1 VHFSEAVVEPT
12 LGGHVVLTFR
22 LAAAVS
28 LLILFTSSPARASSI
43 LIGETGSWTYDGTS
57 GGCSTCQATVVF
69 ELLSATALKVTLE
82 NTSTDWLA
90 GVNLLTGTGFNTESQ
105 LGDVA
110 LADQSIE
117 GNKVWKLSD
126 GIGSGSWDL
135 GLASKN
141 GINNGLDNQSDAFD
155 GGWVILSW
163 SSPLLGLPGLTID
176 SSVAKFQ
183 GVATA
188 GGAVHAIG
196 TNVGSPVQE
205 QGGPG
210 NQGSNVPEPSTLVM
224 LAAGVA
230 SSFKRLSR
238 RGPEN
243 SIAKD

>member
-1 VHFSEAVVEPT
+1 M
-12 LGGHVVLTFR
+12 VLSIR

-28 LLILFTSSPARASSI
+28 LLVLFTSSPARASSI

-57 GGCSTCQATVVF
+57 GGCSTCQATVLF
-69 ELLSATALKVTLE
+69 DLLSATSLKVTFE

-90 GVNLLTGTGFNTESQ
+90 GLNLLTGIGFNTENQ
-105 LGDVA
+105 LGDVTV
-110 LADQSIE
+110 ADQSIE

-163 SSPLLGLPGLTID
+163 SSPLLGLSGLTID

-183 GVATA
+183 GVPPA

-196 TNVGSPVQE
+196 TSVGSAVQE
-205 QGGPG
+205 KGGPE
-210 NQGSNVPEPSTLVM
+210 NQGSSVPEPATLLM
-224 LAAGVA
+224 FAAGAVA
-230 SSFKRLSR
+230 SFKRLKAGTR
-238 RGPEN
+238 DQHR
-243 SIAKD
+243 

>member
-1 VHFSEAVVEPT
+1 VA
-12 LGGHVVLTFR
+12 LTFR

-28 LLILFTSSPARASSI
+28 LLVLFLSSPARASSI
-43 LIGETGSWTYDGTS
+43 LIGEAGSWTYDGTS
-57 GGCSTCQATVVF
+57 GGCSTCQATVLF
-69 ELLSATALKVTLE
+69 ELLSASSLKVTFE

-90 GVNLLTGTGFNTESQ
+90 GVNLLTGIGFNTESQ

-126 GIGSGSWDL
+126 GIGAGSWDL

-163 SSPLLGLPGLTID
+163 SSPILGLSGLTID
-176 SSVAKFQ
+176 NSVAKFQ
-183 GVATA
+183 GVTSN
-188 GGAVHAIG
+188 GGAAHAIG
-196 TNVGSPVQE
+196 TSELQSASVPE
-205 QGGPG
+205 
-210 NQGSNVPEPSTLVM
+210 NQGSSVPEPATLLM
-224 LAAGVA
+224 LAAGAAA
-230 SSFKRLSR
+230 SVKRLSR
-238 RGPEN
+238 RGPQN